1 MYVHIGKDT
10 IIPSKEIITIIDLE
24 KMLINKSMEKIEK
37 ELNIENKITDISEG
51 NKKTLL
57 LIENN
62 KETKGYIS
70 NISSITLAK
79 RLKKR

>member
-1 MYVHIGKDT
+1 
-10 IIPSKEIITIIDLE
+10 
-24 KMLINKSMEKIEK
+24 MEEIEK

-62 KETKGYIS
+62 KKTKGYIS

-79 RLKKR
+79 RLQKEIV